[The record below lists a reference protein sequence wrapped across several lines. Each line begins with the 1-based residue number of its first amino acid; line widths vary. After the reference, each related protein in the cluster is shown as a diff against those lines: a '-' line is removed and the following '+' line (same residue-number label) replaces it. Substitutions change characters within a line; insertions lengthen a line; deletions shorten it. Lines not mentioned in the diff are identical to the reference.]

1 MNIIKMKIKTQP
13 INTSYAVT
21 YDQAKQARKEYLKKN
36 YRLSK
41 KPWFVLVSGKQYNYE
56 TRHESWGDHTKWF
69 RKPSETKILHDK
81 NTNKSIGRAKYMESL
96 AQHKLNKWI
105 RNNPAPNDKQNLFYE
120 EFLED
125 WEEKKENKLI
135 DIRKFVIELY
145 DKTVVPYKKEL
156 SEINPIVKPSLIG
169 KNTPMYEYKKMDPFI
184 IGYPLCKFAGLDF
197 VKKEKIIKAC
207 KQVILN
213 VNSKQYGSTPC
224 CGARYRYNNKIYIEI
239 AA

>member
-1 MNIIKMKIKTQP
+1 MKIKTQP

-41 KPWFVLVSGKQYNYE
+41 KPWFMLVSGKQYNYE

-81 NTNKSIGRAKYMESL
+81 NTKKSTGRVKYMESL

-105 RNNPAPNDKQNLFYE
+105 RNNPKPNDKQNLFYK

-125 WEEKKENKLI
+125 WEKERDKTLEHFRNVVVSI
-135 DIRKFVIELY
+135 Y
-145 DKTVVPYKKEL
+145 DKTVLPFDRKK
-156 SEINPIVKPSLIG
+156 SLIV
-169 KNTPMYEYKKMDPFI
+169 PMIDMGNRTYTYPNMDPLT
-184 IGYPLCKFAGLDF
+184 IGYPLCRFAGKRF
-197 VKKEKIIKAC
+197 VKKNTIIDVC
-207 KQVILN
+207 KETLKN
-213 VNSKQYGSTPC
+213 VSKQYNCKSVDYTYE
-224 CGARYRYNNKIYIEI
+224 RKVLLTV

>member
-1 MNIIKMKIKTQP
+1 MKIKTQP

-41 KPWFVLVSGKQYNYE
+41 KPWFMLVGGKQYNYE

-81 NTNKSIGRAKYMESL
+81 NTKKSTGRVKYMESL

-105 RNNPAPNDKQNLFYE
+105 RNNPKPDDKQNLFYK

-125 WEEKKENKLI
+125 WEKERDEALEHFRDVVVSI
-135 DIRKFVIELY
+135 Y
-145 DKTVVPYKKEL
+145 DKTVLPFDRKK
-156 SEINPIVKPSLIG
+156 SLIV
-169 KNTPMYEYKKMDPFI
+169 PMIDMGNRTYTYPNMDPLT
-184 IGYPLCKFAGLDF
+184 IGYPLCRFAGKRF
-197 VKKEKIIKAC
+197 VKKNTIINVC
-207 KQVILN
+207 KETLKN
-213 VNSKQYGSTPC
+213 VSKQYNCKSVDYTYE
-224 CGARYRYNNKIYIEI
+224 RKVLLTV

>member
-1 MNIIKMKIKTQP
+1 MKIKTQP

-41 KPWFVLVSGKQYNYE
+41 KPWFMLVSGKQYNYE

-69 RKPSETKILHDK
+69 RKYSETKILHDK

-96 AQHKLNKWI
+96 VQHKLNKWI
-105 RNNPAPNDKQNLFYE
+105 RNNPAPNDKQNLFYK

-125 WEEKKENKLI
+125 WEKERDKALEHFR
-135 DIRKFVIELY
+135 DFVVSIY
-145 DKTVVPYKKEL
+145 DKTVLPFDSKKASIVPMIDMDNGVYTYP
-156 SEINPIVKPSLIG
+156 N
-169 KNTPMYEYKKMDPFI
+169 MDPLT
-184 IGYPLCKFAGLDF
+184 IGYPLCRFTGKRF
-197 VKKEKIIKAC
+197 VKKNTIIDVC
-207 KQVILN
+207 KETLKN
-213 VNSKQYGSTPC
+213 VSKQYNCKSVDYTYE
-224 CGARYRYNNKIYIEI
+224 RKVLLTV

>member
-1 MNIIKMKIKTQP
+1 MKIKTQP

-41 KPWFVLVSGKQYNYE
+41 KPWFMLVSGKQYNYE
-56 TRHESWGDHTKWF
+56 TRHESWGDYTKWF

-81 NTNKSIGRAKYMESL
+81 NTKKSIGRVKYMESL

-105 RNNPAPNDKQNLFYE
+105 RNNPKPDDKQNLFYK

-125 WEEKKENKLI
+125 WEKERDEALEHFR
-135 DIRKFVIELY
+135 DFVVSIY
-145 DKTVVPYKKEL
+145 DKTVLPFDRKK
-156 SEINPIVKPSLIG
+156 SLIV
-169 KNTPMYEYKKMDPFI
+169 PMIDMGNRTYTYPNMDPLT
-184 IGYPLCKFAGLDF
+184 IGYPLCRFAGKRF
-197 VKKEKIIKAC
+197 VKKNTIIDVC
-207 KQVILN
+207 KETLKNI
-213 VNSKQYGSTPC
+213 SKQYNCKSVDYTYE
-224 CGARYRYNNKIYIEI
+224 RKVLLTV

>member
-1 MNIIKMKIKTQP
+1 MKIKTQP

-41 KPWFVLVSGKQYNYE
+41 KPWFMLVSGKQYNYE

-81 NTNKSIGRAKYMESL
+81 NTKKSTGRVKYMESL

-105 RNNPAPNDKQNLFYE
+105 RNNPKPDDKQNLFYK

-125 WEEKKENKLI
+125 WEKERDEALENFRDVVVSI
-135 DIRKFVIELY
+135 Y
-145 DKTVVPYKKEL
+145 DKTVLPFDRKK
-156 SEINPIVKPSLIG
+156 SLIV
-169 KNTPMYEYKKMDPFI
+169 PMIDMGNRTYTYPNMDPLT
-184 IGYPLCKFAGLDF
+184 IGYPLCRFAGKRF
-197 VKKEKIIKAC
+197 VKKNTIIDVC
-207 KQVILN
+207 KETLKN
-213 VNSKQYGSTPC
+213 VSKQYNCKSVDYTYE
-224 CGARYRYNNKIYIEI
+224 RKVLLTV

>member
-1 MNIIKMKIKTQP
+1 MKIKTQP

-41 KPWFVLVSGKQYNYE
+41 KPWFMLVSGKQYNYE

-81 NTNKSIGRAKYMESL
+81 NTIKPVGIAKYMESL

-105 RNNPAPNDKQNLFYE
+105 RNNPKPNDKQNLFYK

-125 WEEKKENKLI
+125 WEKERDEALGHFRDVVVSI
-135 DIRKFVIELY
+135 Y
-145 DKTVVPYKKEL
+145 DKTVLPFDRKK
-156 SEINPIVKPSLIG
+156 SLIV
-169 KNTPMYEYKKMDPFI
+169 PMIDMGNRTYTYPNMDPLT
-184 IGYPLCKFAGLDF
+184 IGYPLCRFAGKRF
-197 VKKEKIIKAC
+197 IKKNTIVDVC
-207 KQVILN
+207 KETLKN
-213 VNSKQYGSTPC
+213 VSKQYNCKYVSYTYE
-224 CGARYRYNNKIYIEI
+224 RKVLLTV